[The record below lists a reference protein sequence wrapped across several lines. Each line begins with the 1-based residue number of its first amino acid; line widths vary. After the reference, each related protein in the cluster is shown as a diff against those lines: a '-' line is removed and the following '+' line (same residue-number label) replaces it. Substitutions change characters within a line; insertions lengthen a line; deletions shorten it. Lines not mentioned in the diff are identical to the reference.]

1 MIIESLISEIKDH
14 LHKTFSEI
22 DTWFFKEASL
32 REYKPKSGGWSINEI
47 LEHIALTSHFLLILI
62 EKGSRKALANTLNL
76 NLEEELKNYNFHR
89 DKIEEVGRHESF
101 AWIRPEHMDPKGIRS
116 LEEIRQQLKD
126 QLNQCLDVLQKL
138 PHGEGVL
145 SRTTMT
151 VNDLGKIDV
160 YEFIYFLSQHGQ
172 RHISQMEKVESEYFE
187 RSLADKKMDQL

>member
-1 MIIESLISEIKDH
+1 MRTDIISLITEIRNH
-14 LHKTFSEI
+14 LRITFSEI
-22 DTWFFKEASL
+22 DGWFDKDASL
-32 REYKPKSGGWSINEI
+32 MGYKPDSGGWSINEI

-76 NLEEELKNYNFHR
+76 NLEEELNNYNFHR

-101 AWIRPEHMDPKGIRS
+101 AWVRPEHMDPKGERS

-126 QLNQCLDVLQKL
+126 QLNQCLEVLSKL
-138 PHGEGVL
+138 PNGEGVL
-145 SRTTMT
+145 SKTTMT

-172 RHISQMEKVESEYFE
+172 RHISQMEKVEIEYTE
-187 RSLADKKMDQL
+187 HILLSNP